1 MERHRRSA
9 NWRSPRSHLPW
20 SDGVVE
26 GQSRKVQ
33 DRVVGGSNPL
43 APTNQSGNIWIW
55 IEISGLRI
63 LRVSEFEKNSRDDVD
78 FRQAR
83 SSSR

>member
-1 MERHRRSA
+1 
-9 NWRSPRSHLPW
+9 
-20 SDGVVE
+20 
-26 GQSRKVQ
+26 
-33 DRVVGGSNPL
+33 
-43 APTNQSGNIWIW
+43 
-55 IEISGLRI
+55 